1 MRTDSILINK
11 PGTIEHTG
19 PEQARLN
26 NKPSSGESESGS
38 GSGSESGSGESE
50 SGSGS
55 ETSEKTA
62 GAGAWEP
69 KDIEG
74 YLEIEF
80 NQVERVREI
89 KTQGFPSGDKYVS
102 NYFVYY
108 TKDGKYWKRYQ
119 NVSTIRRVK
128 AHPYC

>member
-26 NKPSSGESESGS
+26 NKPSNGESGLGS

-69 KDIEG
+69 KDMEG
-74 YLEIEF
+74 YLEIAF
-80 NQVERVREI
+80 TKTERVREI
-89 KTQGFPSGDKYVS
+89 KTQGSPSTNKFIS
-102 NYFVYY
+102 RYFVFY
-108 TKDGKYWKRYQ
+108 TRDGKTWKRYPS
-119 NVSTIRRVK
+119 VSSVNLTI
-128 AHPYC
+128 